1 MKQMI
6 RHLSL
11 CLALIFCLS
20 AAAVSLPLS
29 AAAESAAPAKDITS
43 RCAIQASEGKVR
55 HLTDDNIR
63 SSWSYSGSSA
73 WLTVELPD
81 DAVPG
86 GLMLQWD
93 FDPSGYEIEELG
105 ADGSQLRLRD
115 QSCTFPNIVSYFDLL
130 PETRIISMRMTAAGQ
145 KICGLA
151 VYTEG
156 ELPQSLQVWQAPV
169 EKADLMVVSTHQDDE
184 LIFFG
189 GVIPYCDVALGH
201 PTEVVYMANC
211 GRFRRQEAL
220 KGLWVMGVRT
230 YPDFINMK
238 DKRVKTIDEGLQ
250 LWNGQEH
257 VLEELVTRIRRY
269 RPEVILTHDLN
280 GEYGHNQHR
289 ITARSMQAAIEAAA
303 DPSRFPDSYAAYG
316 AWQVKK
322 LYLHLY
328 AENEMVM
335 DWKTPLQALNGK
347 SPLEVARIG
356 YDMHKSQHKYY
367 QVKDG
372 GKYDNARFGL
382 YYTTVG
388 PDTPGLNDFFEH
400 VDCVND
406 LQPLP
411 TLLKS
416 PVA

>member
-1 MKQMI
+1 MKQII

-20 AAAVSLPLS
+20 AAAVSLPRS

-63 SSWSYSGSSA
+63 SNWSYSGNSA

-115 QSCTFPNIVSYFDLL
+115 QNCTFPNIVSYFDLL

-189 GVIPYCDVALGH
+189 GV
-201 PTEVVYMANC
+201 
-211 GRFRRQEAL
+211 
-220 KGLWVMGVRT
+220 
-230 YPDFINMK
+230 
-238 DKRVKTIDEGLQ
+238 
-250 LWNGQEH
+250 
-257 VLEELVTRIRRY
+257 
-269 RPEVILTHDLN
+269 
-280 GEYGHNQHR
+280 
-289 ITARSMQAAIEAAA
+289 
-303 DPSRFPDSYAAYG
+303 
-316 AWQVKK
+316 
-322 LYLHLY
+322 
-328 AENEMVM
+328 
-335 DWKTPLQALNGK
+335 
-347 SPLEVARIG
+347 
-356 YDMHKSQHKYY
+356 
-367 QVKDG
+367 
-372 GKYDNARFGL
+372 
-382 YYTTVG
+382 
-388 PDTPGLNDFFEH
+388 
-400 VDCVND
+400 
-406 LQPLP
+406 
-411 TLLKS
+411 
-416 PVA
+416 